1 MDNEYIDLSLKNIM
15 ELQQSMLKKTFSEAR
30 DIFLKNQDLKINLG
44 CGEQTYEDYLNLDKT
59 ELLNVDLVWNLEQ
72 TPLPFKSDSIYEI
85 RCEHILEHINNFIPL
100 IEELWRI
107 TKPGGKIYVVAPY
120 FRYEAAYRDPTHVR
134 FFTEHSFDYFQNR
147 VKFSHYSH
155 ARFNIKK
162 VELKNNF
169 HSSVKNLHKKIIKY
183 IPFKKFLNIFLW
195 NIYSEVY
202 YELEVIK

>member
-1 MDNEYIDLSLKNIM
+1 MNALCFNGSIKKLNDSNLKV
-15 ELQQSMLKKTFSEAR
+15 
-30 DIFLKNQDLKINLG
+30 NLG
-44 CGEQTYEDYLNLDKT
+44 CGNEIYKGYLNIDKIS
-59 ELLNVDLVWNLEQ
+59 LPRVDFTWNLEQ
-72 TPLPFKSDSIYEI
+72 TPLPFKSNSVSEI
-85 RCEHILEHINNFIPL
+85 RCEHILEHITNFLPL

-107 TKPGGKIYVVAPY
+107 SKPGGKIYVVAPY

-134 FFTEHSFDYFQNR
+134 FFTEHSFDYFQNG

-162 VELKNNF
+162 VELRNNF
-169 HSSVKNLHKKIIKY
+169 HSSVKNLHKRIIKY

-202 YELEVIK
+202 YELGVIK